1 METQGEEHYE
11 QDANDDDEGAQ
22 ISEMMKDDSSDVIH
36 EPQKEEEKDP
46 DKVAI
51 FE

>member
-1 METQGEEHYE
+1 MEHYE
-11 QDANDDDEGAQ
+11 QDTNDDDQGAQ
-22 ISEMMKDDSSDVIH
+22 ISGMMKEDSSDVIH